1 MELGVSGQSHFGG
14 LGFQISDLGVRGCE
28 GLGEAGDMSNSAP
41 QDSDFLGRAKVCR
54 CPTFPQALV
63 CTVLTVVGGESGCAA
78 ADFTHRNT
86 HAHIQT
92 HTHTAPWFC
101 DPPSL
106 VTHRRLHTSA
116 PRRRRGLALGR
127 HPAGRVNGGVRSG
140 SGGPG
145 CLTFSDSG
153 NKSY

>member
-14 LGFQISDLGVRGCE
+14 QGFQISDLGVRGCE

-54 CPTFPQALV
+54 CPTFPPALV
-63 CTVLTVVGGESGCAA
+63 CTVLAVVGGESGCAA

-92 HTHTAPWFC
+92 HTHTQPFG
-101 DPPSL
+101 S
-106 VTHRRLHTSA
+106 VTLPAWSRTAGFTHQ
-116 PRRRRGLALGR
+116 PRGGG
-127 HPAGRVNGGVRSG
+127 AGWRSEG
-140 SGGPG
+140 ILPEG
-145 CLTFSDSG
+145 
-153 NKSY
+153 